1 MKYICD
7 FCHRVYDDEPLSA
20 PFTYGAD
27 ADGNRGERVC
37 EIECPHCGY
46 DSFTKFDDETDEG
59 ELVITLSEEIE
70 KLEMQ
75 IEKLQR
81 KLEKY
86 ENG

>member
-1 MKYICD
+1 MKYICE
-7 FCHRVYDDEPLSA
+7 FCHRVYDEEPLSK

-27 ADGNRGERVC
+27 ADGNRGETMYEV
-37 EIECPHCGY
+37 ECPHCGGG
-46 DSFTKFDDETDEG
+46 DFTKFDDETDEG
-59 ELVITLSEEIE
+59 ELVIDLSEEIE

-81 KLEKY
+81 KLKKY

>member
-7 FCHRVYDDEPLSA
+7 FCHRVYDEEPLSA

-27 ADGNRGERVC
+27 ADGNRGETMYEV
-37 EIECPHCGY
+37 ECPHCGY

-70 KLEMQ
+70 RLE
-75 IEKLQR
+75 R
-81 KLEKY
+81 RLEKY
-86 ENG
+86 EKN

>member
-7 FCHRVYDDEPLSA
+7 FCHRVYDEEPLSA

-59 ELVITLSEEIE
+59 EIVIIFLKINPKFFTCI
-70 KLEMQ
+70 KNV
-75 IEKLQR
+75 R
-81 KLEKY
+81 
-86 ENG
+86 